1 MVVWCRGA
9 CLNGYVAD
17 MISSDTC
24 GPETT
29 GRKIRHEE
37 VGMRQV
43 TFTFVEGETTL
54 QPEEILYIETSR
66 HKNIFHTTSR
76 TYSIYR
82 KMDELEAAME
92 GLDFVRCHQSFLVNM
107 RYIRRISSYVM
118 TLTTG
123 QELSVPK
130 ARYREVKQR
139 YGEYLAQC
147 SENPTP
153 ETAAADL

>member
-1 MVVWCRGA
+1 MFN
-9 CLNGYVAD
+9 NGD
-17 MISSDTC
+17 TIWETMWLWQDRQLSD
-24 GPETT
+24 
-29 GRKIRHEE
+29 KE

-66 HKNIFHTTSR
+66 HKNIFHTADR

-82 KMDELEAAME
+82 KMDELETAME
-92 GLDFVRCHQSFLVNM
+92 GLDFLRCHQSFLVNM
-107 RYIRRISSYVM
+107 RYIQRISSYVM

-130 ARYREVKQR
+130 ARYREVKRR
-139 YGEYLAQC
+139 YREYLDRCGGDSA
-147 SENPTP
+147 P
-153 ETAAADL
+153 ETAAEER

>member
-1 MVVWCRGA
+1 
-9 CLNGYVAD
+9 
-17 MISSDTC
+17 
-24 GPETT
+24 
-29 GRKIRHEE
+29 
-37 VGMRQV
+37 MRQV
-43 TFTFVEGETTL
+43 TFTFVEGAATL

-107 RYIRRISSYVM
+107 RYIQKISSYVM

-130 ARYREVKQR
+130 ARYREVKRR
-139 YGEYLAQC
+139 YGEYLAQRGGN
-147 SENPTP
+147 SIP
-153 ETAAADL
+153 AAAAVEL

>member
-1 MVVWCRGA
+1 
-9 CLNGYVAD
+9 
-17 MISSDTC
+17 
-24 GPETT
+24 
-29 GRKIRHEE
+29 
-37 VGMRQV
+37 
-43 TFTFVEGETTL
+43 
-54 QPEEILYIETSR
+54 LYIETSR
-66 HKNIFHTTSR
+66 HKNIFHTASR

-82 KMDELEAAME
+82 KMDELETAME

-107 RYIRRISSYVM
+107 RYIRKISSYVM

-147 SENPTP
+147 SENSTP